1 MRWFLFLIKQVL
13 PLVTPSLRPVLCTL
27 LTEFKNK
34 AAETSN
40 PWDDLLANLLYD
52 MFCSDK

>member
-13 PLVTPSLRPVLCTL
+13 PLVTPTLLPVLCEL
-27 LTEFKNK
+27 LHQFKEK

-52 MFCSDK
+52 MFCPDK